1 MTRKLDPRTG
11 FQELESKY
19 NKLFGLF
26 FNLSLVSN
34 LLKFDLHSSFIVSK
48 MIVKY

>member
-1 MTRKLDPRTG
+1 MTKKLDPRATT
-11 FQELESKY
+11 FLS
-19 NKLFGLF
+19 LF

-48 MIVKY
+48 IDCEILK